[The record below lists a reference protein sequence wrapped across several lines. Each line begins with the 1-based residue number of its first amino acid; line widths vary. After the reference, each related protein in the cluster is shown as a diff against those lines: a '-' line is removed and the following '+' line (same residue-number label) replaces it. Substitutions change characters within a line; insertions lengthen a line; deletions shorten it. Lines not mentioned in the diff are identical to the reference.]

1 MQKIFT
7 LIFVFGS
14 FFSSFAQATLWG
26 GSADPKSTFT
36 GGLAASGWTT
46 EGLTSAVSDSA
57 KNAIWEFTADGR
69 GAKGAYWGSATRIA
83 SPSGA
88 TGAMIFNSDYLDTN
102 GNSAAGGRN
111 SGKAPAIHSGVLT
124 SPTIDA
130 TTFPSA
136 ALSFYQ
142 YYRNFQSKTYVEVST
157 DNGVSWPTRI
167 QLNSEIATNAATPNT
182 NALATRKLI
191 DITGVIKGQSAVK
204 IRFLFEGDLY
214 FWLIDDVT
222 IISLPSN
229 DLSISSAF
237 YTPASYGQPKSQ
249 ICGDLFVFNA
259 TVSNLGGSDQT
270 NVVFKGEVLDID
282 KTTVLYADSITY
294 PTFDINFDDS
304 TISTL
309 NTFDP
314 GTLDY
319 GKYYIRWSLYSPGVA
334 DFNTRDNSKI
344 DSFEVTFDVF
354 QKENGNTGGTRAAQ
368 GVAYSWGNQYR
379 TSNCWGPND
388 KFEAGA
394 VEYSVVANSG
404 GTLNGF
410 SNSIYMLKVN
420 PDVLEDWS
428 NFEAAGGI
436 TSPSITIIGLT
447 SFDFTTQRN
456 YELVSA
462 PLLDINTSGPIQ
474 LEPNTRYFVM
484 VEHPAEAGASN
495 TWRFQAVSN
504 LRANTQVLGNPLI
517 VNNEWSNG
525 FAGSQPLV
533 RLRMNVITKTDDIP
547 LPDNSLS
554 IYPNP
559 VVNNELQVTINLEDK
574 KYANLTIFDLNGRVM
589 SFENHKDFDNKIIP
603 VNVSELSNGE
613 YFIRVSNDHGTRT
626 KKFVVA
632 R

>member
-26 GSADPKSTFT
+26 GSSDPKSTFT

-46 EGLTSAVSDSA
+46 EGLTSSVSDSA

-69 GAKGAYWGSATRIA
+69 GAKGAYWGTAARIA

-102 GNSAAGGRN
+102 GNSTPAGRN
-111 SGKAPAIHSGVLT
+111 SGKAPAVHSGVLT

-136 ALSFYQ
+136 ALSFHQ
-142 YYRNFQSKTYVEVST
+142 YYRNFQSKTYIEVST

-167 QLNSEIATNAATPNT
+167 QLNSEIANNAATPNT
-182 NALATRKLI
+182 TTLVTRKLI
-191 DITGVIKGQSAVK
+191 DITEIIKGQATVK

-229 DLSISSAF
+229 DLSIRSTF

-259 TVSNLGGSDQT
+259 TVSNLGGADQT

-282 KTTVLYADSITY
+282 KSTVLFVDSITY
-294 PTFDINFDDS
+294 PTFAINFDDS
-304 TISTL
+304 TIYTL

-319 GKYYIRWSLYSPGVA
+319 GKYYIRWSLYAPGVT

-344 DSFEVTFDVF
+344 DSFEVTFDLF
-354 QKENGNTGGTRAAQ
+354 QKELGNTGGSRAAG

-394 VEYSVVANSG
+394 VEYSLVANSG
-404 GTLNGF
+404 GTLSGY
-410 SNSIYMLKVN
+410 SNSIYLLKVN

-462 PLLDINTSGPIQ
+462 PLLDINTSGPIK
-474 LEPNTRYFVM
+474 LDPNTRYFVM
-484 VEHPAEAGASN
+484 VEHAAEAGASN

-504 LRANTQVLGNPLI
+504 LRANSQVLGNPLI
-517 VNNEWSNG
+517 VDNEWSNG

-533 RLRMNVITKTDDIP
+533 RLRMNVLVKTDDIP

-559 VVNNELQVTINLEDK
+559 VVDKELQVSINLEDK